1 MHPFKGVLILVI
13 LALAGFTAAATAVA
27 AAPAPVD
34 RGSAGDFAVL
44 GASTVTNTG
53 PTDITGDL
61 GLSPGT
67 SITGFPPGQV
77 HGTVH
82 QTDAAAAQAQSDL
95 VTAYNDAA
103 GRTSTA
109 TVSDDLGGKT
119 LTPGVYKGA
128 PSLHLT
134 GTLTLDGQGDENAV
148 FIFQT
153 PASTLVTASAS
164 RVVLIGGAQA
174 CNLVWQVGS
183 SATLGTDSFFKG
195 NILALQSITVN
206 HGTTVDGTVLARN
219 AAVTLDDNTI
229 SRAPCAGTPTTTPT
243 SPGNGT
249 TTPTSPGDGTTTP
262 TSPGD
267 GTTTPT
273 SPGDGTTTPTS
284 PGDGTTT
291 PTGPGGGTTTPTR
304 PGDGTTTVTR
314 RGDTTTPTGPGDGST
329 TNLLRRPF
337 GPLASTG
344 AAHGKGA
351 ALSGLALTSF
361 GLMILVVTRRRP
373 VRQGD

>member
-1 MHPFKGVLILVI
+1 MHPLKGILILVI
-13 LALAGFTAAATAVA
+13 LALACFTAAATAVA

-34 RGSAGDFAVL
+34 RGTAGDFAVL
-44 GASTVTNTG
+44 GGSTVTNTG

-67 SITGFPPGQV
+67 SITGFPPGHV
-77 HGTVH
+77 DGTVH
-82 QTDAAAAQAQSDL
+82 QTDAAAAQAQTDL

-109 TVSDDLGGKT
+109 TITDDLGGQT
-119 LTPGVYKGA
+119 LTPGVYTGA

-153 PASTLVTASAS
+153 PASTLITASAS
-164 RVVLIGGAQA
+164 RVELIRGAQA

-195 NILALQSITVN
+195 SILALQSITVN
-206 HGTTVDGTVLARN
+206 HGTTVDGSVLARN

-243 SPGNGT
+243 SPGGGTTTPTGPGGDTTPPTGPDGGT
-249 TTPTSPGDGTTTP
+249 TTPTSPDGGFTT
-262 TSPGD
+262 S
-267 GTTTPT
+267 
-273 SPGDGTTTPTS
+273 
-284 PGDGTTT
+284 
-291 PTGPGGGTTTPTR
+291 TGPGGGTTTPTR
-304 PGDGTTTVTR
+304 PGDSTTTVTR
-314 RGDTTTPTGPGDGST
+314 RGDTTTPAGPGDGST

-337 GPLASTG
+337 EPLASTG

-351 ALSGLALTSF
+351 TLSGLALTSL

-373 VRQGD
+373 VRQSD

>member
-1 MHPFKGVLILVI
+1 MHPFKGTLILVI

-53 PTDITGDL
+53 ATDITGDL

-77 HGTVH
+77 HGTIH
-82 QTDAAAAQAQSDL
+82 QTDDTAAQAQIDL
-95 VTAYNDAA
+95 TTAYNDAA

-109 TVSDDLGGKT
+109 TVTADLGGQT

-164 RVVLIGGAQA
+164 RVVLIRGAQA
-174 CNLVWQVGS
+174 CNVVWQVGS

-206 HGTTVDGTVLARN
+206 DGTTVDGSVLARN

-229 SRAPCAGTPTTTPT
+229 SRTPCAGTPTTTPT
-243 SPGNGT
+243 GPGDDT
-249 TTPTSPGDGTTTP
+249 TTPTGPGDDITTPTGPGDGTTTP
-262 TSPGD
+262 TSPGG

-273 SPGDGTTTPTS
+273 S
-284 PGDGTTT
+284 
-291 PTGPGGGTTTPTR
+291 PGGGTTTPTR

-314 RGDTTTPTGPGDGST
+314 RGDITTPTGPGDGST

-344 AAHGKGA
+344 AAHGKAA